1 MFDPISLSIVAGV
14 ASLIAGGVKAVMQ
27 WLGRKK
33 ASGVTVKVGGNTMQI
48 NGSLTP
54 DQIKEMAEVFS
65 RQVSQEKK

>member
-1 MFDPISLSIVAGV
+1 MFDPISLSIVAGA
-14 ASLIAGGVKAVMQ
+14 ASLVAGGVKALMQ

-33 ASGVTVKVGGNTMQI
+33 TSGVTLTVGGNTMQI

-54 DQIKEMAEVFS
+54 DQIKEIAEAFN